1 MIGTQVAP
9 RPLGRWI
16 ATACALFACV
26 VAGIAA
32 FWTGMFMLLRR
43 LWPLLPPGW
52 SGALGLLVV
61 VTGLVLGLLLYFVA
75 LRTVVQR
82 TGGVS
87 RDAATGPAMYVGVV
101 PIVGAVWLVSAIA
114 VVAALLQ

>member
-1 MIGTQVAP
+1 MRP

-16 ATACALFACV
+16 ATACGLFACV
-26 VAGIAA
+26 VAGIAV
-32 FWTGMFMLLRR
+32 FWAGMFALLRE
-43 LWPLLPPGW
+43 LWPRLPAGW

-61 VTGLVLGLLLYFVA
+61 VLGLVLGLALYFLA

-87 RDAATGPAMYVGVV
+87 REAATGPAVLVGVV
-101 PIVGAVWLVSAIA
+101 PIVGAVWVLSAIA
-114 VVAALLQ
+114 IAAAFLR